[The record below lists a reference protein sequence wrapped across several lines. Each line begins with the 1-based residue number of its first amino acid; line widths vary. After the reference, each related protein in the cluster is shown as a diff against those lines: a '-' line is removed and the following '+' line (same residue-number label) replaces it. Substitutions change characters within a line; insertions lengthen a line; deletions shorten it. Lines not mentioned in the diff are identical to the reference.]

1 MRRLSGA
8 GNKKKDPIKRKNE
21 VYDLSENKENS
32 QTRIKI
38 ILDMIYHHMN
48 EKKLKKSEK
57 NEKILLTEKESSY
70 IM

>member
-8 GNKKKDPIKRKNE
+8 GNKKKCPIKRKNE

-32 QTRIKI
+32 QTQIKI
-38 ILDMIYHHMN
+38 ILDMISHCMT

-57 NEKILLTEKESSY
+57 NEKLLLTEKKSSD